1 MQEVNVFWSSPQ
13 AYEYLAYL
21 DESNRDKLYA
31 IVGLSRRV
39 REDGSR
45 AEKLFYLGLT
55 HRHTFNRINDAN
67 HPFGRVE
74 AVHGAYWEIR
84 VRVGEIDPGVGRR
97 LTGVLVNEV
106 EAAQIYFH
114 QPSFNTR
121 NTGSYATRDM
131 LIRNRTRHGARTVP
145 SLRAQLVA

>member
-13 AYEYLAYL
+13 SYEYLAKFE
-21 DESNRDKLYA
+21 ESNRDKLYA
-31 IVGLSRRV
+31 IVGRSRRV
-39 REDGSR
+39 REDSSR
-45 AEKLFYLGLT
+45 AEKLFYLGIT
-55 HRHTFNRINDAN
+55 HRHTFRRIHDAN
-67 HPFGRVE
+67 HPFFRVE
-74 AVHGAYWEIR
+74 ATHGAYWEIR

-114 QPSFNTR
+114 QPPLNTR
-121 NTGSYATRDM
+121 NTRSYSTRDM
-131 LIRNRTRHGARTVP
+131 LIRNRTRQGARTVP